1 MGSISSWVLSIAGIV
16 CISVIIEII
25 MPEGQMNKYI
35 RGVLSFIIILV
46 IISPLPNL
54 LKAKDI
60 NINPTINQIGIQQ
73 EFIDNFNI
81 AKKDAYE
88 LDLSKLMESIGYGD
102 VSFELNLKTDGE
114 KYYFDKLFVDLSKLV
129 IKENAQHKDIVEI
142 KEEILGEVSKVIK
155 DVEVYFEE

>member
-1 MGSISSWVLSIAGIV
+1 MSSISSWVLSIAGIV

-60 NINPTINQIGIQQ
+60 NVNPTINQIGIQQ

-88 LDLSKLMESIGYGD
+88 SDLSKLMENIGYGD

>member
-1 MGSISSWVLSIAGIV
+1 MSSISSWVLSIAGIV

-88 LDLSKLMESIGYGD
+88 SDLSKLMENIGYGD

>member
-1 MGSISSWVLSIAGIV
+1 MSSISSWVLSIAGIV
-16 CISVIIEII
+16 CISVLVEII

-46 IISPLPNL
+46 IISPLPRL
-54 LKAKDI
+54 LKAKDLRVYS
-60 NINPTINQIGIQQ
+60 TINQIEIQQ
-73 EFIDNFNI
+73 EFIDNFNV

-88 LDLSKLMESIGYGD
+88 SDLSKLMENIGYDG
-102 VSFELNLKTDGE
+102 VNFQLKMRTDGE
-114 KYYFDKLFVDLSKLV
+114 KCYFDKLYVDLSNLV

-155 DVEVYFEE
+155 EVEVHFEE

>member
-1 MGSISSWVLSIAGIV
+1 MSSISSWVLSIAGIV

-60 NINPTINQIGIQQ
+60 NVNPTINQIGIQQ

-88 LDLSKLMESIGYGD
+88 SDLSKLMESIGYEE

>member
-1 MGSISSWVLSIAGIV
+1 MNSISSWVLSIAGIV

-35 RGVLSFIIILV
+35 RGILSFIIILV

-54 LKAKDI
+54 LKAKNID
-60 NINPTINQIGIQQ
+60 INPTINQIEIQQ

-88 LDLSKLMESIGYGD
+88 GNLSRLMENLGYEGINFQL
-102 VSFELNLKTDGE
+102 SLKTDGE
-114 KYYFDKLFVDLSKLV
+114 RCYFDKLFVDLSKLV

-142 KEEILGEVSKVIK
+142 KEEILGEVSNVIK
-155 DVEVYFEE
+155 DVEVYFEK